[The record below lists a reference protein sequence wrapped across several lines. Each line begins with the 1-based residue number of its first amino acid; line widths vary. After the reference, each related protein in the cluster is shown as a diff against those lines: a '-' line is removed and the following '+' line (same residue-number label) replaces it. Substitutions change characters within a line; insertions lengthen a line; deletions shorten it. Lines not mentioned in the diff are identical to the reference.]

1 MSHCGM
7 AGAGRNLSV
16 VTLDNDSPPG
26 GRRIRIVVADDHA
39 IIRAGLAKLLE
50 SAGDMEVVG
59 SAADGCEAVEVSARE
74 QPDVVLMDLSMPRA
88 GGVEATRRIA
98 AAQPGTRVLILTAAS
113 RIDQIWDAMRA
124 GAVGHL
130 LKDAEPDAL
139 FATIRAAAADAP
151 VPVSGGQ

>member
-1 MSHCGM
+1 LVVTY
-7 AGAGRNLSV
+7 AIDNRRAGR
-16 VTLDNDSPPG
+16 P
-26 GRRIRIVVADDHA
+26 IRIVVADDHA

-59 SAADGCEAVEVSARE
+59 SAADGREAVEVSARE

-88 GGVEATRRIA
+88 NGVEATREISA
-98 AAQPGTRVLILTAAS
+98 SQPGTRVLILTAAS

-139 FATIRAAAADAP
+139 FATIRAAADGIP
-151 VPVSGGQ
+151 VPAPGAR